1 MEQKHGLPYFRGRP
15 LYRRERL
22 SGAHRAGAAPR
33 GSGKEDGKSLP
44 AAENAGAE
52 GPAAA
57 LRRAAFRADGARS
70 SPTCSTSS
78 YAAPT
83 VSGQRP
89 PKQAAAACGK
99 TREELTSALE
109 RQPIDEDNARALLL
123 QLAAEQY
130 DAIGNTEYETV
141 RLRRLLTGRK
151 PMTELDCWGCCKVR
165 CPKVRRDEQMRDRD
179 AEERTD
185 HREERSAVNETAPR
199 VIKIPA
205 KPESVRQAELQRQLR
220 VAAYCRVST
229 KEEDQ
234 ANSYEVQKEYYTDKI
249 MSNPVWTMAG
259 IFADK
264 GITGTSVKKREDF
277 MRMIRHCRQ
286 RKIDVVLT
294 KSVSRFARNT
304 VDCLYYTRA
313 LKELGIAVIFEKEN
327 INSLEEDSE
336 LRITLSGAFAQ
347 SESESISANVTWGK
361 RRAMESGKA
370 AIQYKY
376 LYGYRRGADDKP
388 EIIPE
393 EAEVVRWIYE
403 RYLAGAST
411 RMLRDELHE
420 QGVIYSEKSPQWTLP
435 HIKSILRNEKY
446 CGDVLMQKTFQQD
459 VINRRVIKNTGQLP
473 MYLIENHH
481 EGIVSREKY
490 NAVQAEMA
498 RRKAAKSPSK
508 RASTGL
514 SAYTSRYALSDR
526 LVCGECGTLYRRC
539 TWTRPDGKRVVW
551 RCVSRLDY
559 GKKYCHSSPT
569 LDEVPLQQAI
579 IAALNT
585 VLPDLD
591 GRIRQITE
599 ALEAEVIP
607 FPGSGMSLGDIDRR
621 LTELEAQ
628 FQRLL
633 EKAADDPIAYG
644 DQFKEILDE
653 QTALKELRATI
664 LAENKKHAEAD
675 RRIRDAAGMLENAVP
690 HIAEWDESAI
700 RQLVA
705 QVKVLSKNEISVTL
719 KSGIE
724 IRQSISN

>member
-1 MEQKHGLPYFRGRP
+1 MEQKHGLPYFRGWP
-15 LYRRERL
+15 LCRRERL
-22 SGAHRAGAAPR
+22 SGTHRARAAPH
-33 GSGKEDGKSLP
+33 GSGKEDGKSP
-44 AAENAGAE
+44 PPAENARAE

-57 LRRAAFRADGARS
+57 LRRTALRAGGEDRHQSAQRAHTLPRPYSASGIPSGRRCLRKNTGGADLRTGAAAHRRGQRQS
-70 SPTCSTSS
+70 
-78 YAAPT
+78 AAPST
-83 VSGQRP
+83 GGRAVRRHREHGIRNR
-89 PKQAAAACGK
+89 AAAAAAHRPKAHDGAGCG
-99 TREELTSALE
+99 
-109 RQPIDEDNARALLL
+109 
-123 QLAAEQY
+123 AA
-130 DAIGNTEYETV
+130 AKHGV
-141 RLRRLLTGRK
+141 KGA
-151 PMTELDCWGCCKVR
+151 C
-165 CPKVRRDEQMRDRD
+165 DEQMRDRD

-205 KPESVRQAELQRQLR
+205 KPESVRQAELKRQLR

-249 MSNPVWTMAG
+249 MSNPAWTMAG
-259 IFADK
+259 VFADK

-286 RKIDVVLT
+286 RKIDIVLT

-370 AIQYKY
+370 TIQYKY

-459 VINRRVIKNTGQLP
+459 VINRKVIKNTGQLP

-490 NAVQAEMA
+490 SAVQAEMA

-514 SAYTSRYALSDR
+514 AAYTSRYALSDR

-539 TWTRPDGKRVVW
+539 TWTRPGGKRVVW

-569 LDEVPLQQAI
+569 LDEAPLQQAI

-607 FPGSGMSLGDIDRR
+607 FPGGGMSLGDIDRR
-621 LTELEAQ
+621 LAELEVQ

-653 QTALKELRATI
+653 QTALKELRTSI
-664 LAENKKHAEAD
+664 LAESKEHTEAD

-705 QVKVLSKNEISVTL
+705 QVKVLSKNEICVTL

-724 IRQSISN
+724 IRQSIAN

>member
-1 MEQKHGLPYFRGRP
+1 
-15 LYRRERL
+15 
-22 SGAHRAGAAPR
+22 
-33 GSGKEDGKSLP
+33 
-44 AAENAGAE
+44 
-52 GPAAA
+52 
-57 LRRAAFRADGARS
+57 
-70 SPTCSTSS
+70 
-78 YAAPT
+78 
-83 VSGQRP
+83 
-89 PKQAAAACGK
+89 
-99 TREELTSALE
+99 
-109 RQPIDEDNARALLL
+109 
-123 QLAAEQY
+123 
-130 DAIGNTEYETV
+130 
-141 RLRRLLTGRK
+141 
-151 PMTELDCWGCCKVR
+151 MTESHPEKKIIV
-165 CPKVRRDEQMRDRD
+165 
-179 AEERTD
+179 
-185 HREERSAVNETAPR
+185 
-199 VIKIPA
+199 IPA
-205 KPESVRQAELQRQLR
+205 KNESPQEQAKKRNLR

-229 KEEDQ
+229 GDEEQ
-234 ANSYEVQKEYYTDKI
+234 LTSYENQKAFYTEKI
-249 MSNPVWTMAG
+249 MKNPEWTMVD
-259 IFADK
+259 IFADE
-264 GITGTSVKKREDF
+264 GITGTSTCRRKDF
-277 MRMIRHCRQ
+277 LRMIRQCRQ
-286 RKIDVVLT
+286 GKIDMILA

-304 VDCLYYTRA
+304 LDTISYTRE
-313 LKELGIAVIFEKEN
+313 LRSLGIAVIFEEQN
-327 INSLEEDSE
+327 INSIYPESE
-336 LRITLSGAFAQ
+336 FLIALHAAFAQ
-347 SESESISANVTWGK
+347 SESESISANVRWGK
-361 RRAMESGKA
+361 RQSIKDGKVTF
-370 AIQYKY
+370 QYKT
-376 LYGYRRGADDKP
+376 LLGYEKGPDGNP
-388 EIIPE
+388 VIIPE
-393 EAEVVRWIYE
+393 EAETVRRIFEW
-403 RYLAGAST
+403 YLAGKSVRDIRLALVAGGFRNAVGTTDWTTSN
-411 RMLRDELHE
+411 LR
-420 QGVIYSEKSPQWTLP
+420 
-435 HIKSILRNEKY
+435 SILTNEKY
-446 CGDVLMQKTFQQD
+446 CGDALLQKTFVKD
-459 VINRRVIKNTGQLP
+459 CISKKSIPNTGQLP

-514 SAYTSRYALSDR
+514 AAYTSRYALSDR

-569 LDEVPLQQAI
+569 LDEAPLQQAI

-664 LAENKKHAEAD
+664 LAENEEHAEAD

-724 IRQSISN
+724 IRQSISD

>member
-1 MEQKHGLPYFRGRP
+1 
-15 LYRRERL
+15 
-22 SGAHRAGAAPR
+22 
-33 GSGKEDGKSLP
+33 
-44 AAENAGAE
+44 
-52 GPAAA
+52 
-57 LRRAAFRADGARS
+57 
-70 SPTCSTSS
+70 
-78 YAAPT
+78 
-83 VSGQRP
+83 
-89 PKQAAAACGK
+89 
-99 TREELTSALE
+99 
-109 RQPIDEDNARALLL
+109 
-123 QLAAEQY
+123 
-130 DAIGNTEYETV
+130 
-141 RLRRLLTGRK
+141 
-151 PMTELDCWGCCKVR
+151 
-165 CPKVRRDEQMRDRD
+165 
-179 AEERTD
+179 
-185 HREERSAVNETAPR
+185 
-199 VIKIPA
+199 
-205 KPESVRQAELQRQLR
+205 
-220 VAAYCRVST
+220 
-229 KEEDQ
+229 
-234 ANSYEVQKEYYTDKI
+234 
-249 MSNPVWTMAG
+249 MAG

-313 LKELGIAVIFEKEN
+313 LKERGIAVIFEKEN

-370 AIQYKY
+370 TIQYKY
-376 LYGYRRGADDKP
+376 LYGYCRGADDKP

-393 EAEVVRWIYE
+393 EAEIVRWIYE

-459 VINRRVIKNTGQLP
+459 VINRKVIKNTGQLP
-473 MYLIENHH
+473 VYLIENHH

-559 GKKYCHSSPT
+559 GKKYCHRSPT
-569 LDEVPLQQAI
+569 MDEAPLQQAI

-621 LTELEAQ
+621 LAELEVQ

-664 LAENKKHAEAD
+664 LAESKEHAEAD

-705 QVKVLSKNEISVTL
+705 QVKVLSKNEICVTL

-724 IRQSISN
+724 IRQSISD

>member
-1 MEQKHGLPYFRGRP
+1 M
-15 LYRRERL
+15 
-22 SGAHRAGAAPR
+22 
-33 GSGKEDGKSLP
+33 
-44 AAENAGAE
+44 
-52 GPAAA
+52 
-57 LRRAAFRADGARS
+57 
-70 SPTCSTSS
+70 
-78 YAAPT
+78 
-83 VSGQRP
+83 
-89 PKQAAAACGK
+89 
-99 TREELTSALE
+99 
-109 RQPIDEDNARALLL
+109 
-123 QLAAEQY
+123 
-130 DAIGNTEYETV
+130 
-141 RLRRLLTGRK
+141 
-151 PMTELDCWGCCKVR
+151 
-165 CPKVRRDEQMRDRD
+165 
-179 AEERTD
+179 
-185 HREERSAVNETAPR
+185 NETAPR

-205 KPESVRQAELQRQLR
+205 KPESEWKTDARRQLR

-234 ANSYEVQKEYYTDKI
+234 ANSYEAQKEYYTDKI
-249 MSNPVWTMAG
+249 MSNPAWTMAG

-286 RKIDVVLT
+286 KKIDVVLT

-327 INSLEEDSE
+327 IHSLEEDSE

-370 AIQYKY
+370 TIQYKY

-420 QGVIYSEKSPQWTLP
+420 RGVIYSEKSPQWTLP

-459 VINRRVIKNTGQLP
+459 VINRKVIKNTGQLP

-508 RASTGL
+508 RATTGL
-514 SAYTSRYALSDR
+514 SAYTSRYTLSDR
-526 LVCGECGTLYRRC
+526 LVCGECGTAYR
-539 TWTRPDGKRVVW
+539 RVVW
-551 RCVSRLDY
+551 TQHGEKRAVWRCNSRLDY
-559 GKKYCHSSPT
+559 GKKYCKESPT
-569 LDEVPLQQAI
+569 LDESPLQQAVL
-579 IAALNT
+579 AAINASMSGCK
-585 VLPDLD
+585 VLADQLVDAMEQELAP
-591 GRIRQITE
+591 
-599 ALEAEVIP
+599 IP
-607 FPGSGMSLGDIDRR
+607 GESMSLGDIDRAV
-621 LTELEAQ
+621 TELGKQFDTLLAEAANGDADEYAERFRTISTTMEELKRRKAAILGIRQ
-628 FQRLL
+628 EQEQISRRIHAAASVMTAATVGITEWDDGVVYQML
-633 EKAADDPIAYG
+633 EKVTVLTGNRIKVTFRNG
-644 DQFKEILDE
+644 VEIE
-653 QTALKELRATI
+653 QTVDQPK
-664 LAENKKHAEAD
+664 
-675 RRIRDAAGMLENAVP
+675 RRKFI
-690 HIAEWDESAI
+690 
-700 RQLVA
+700 
-705 QVKVLSKNEISVTL
+705 
-719 KSGIE
+719 
-724 IRQSISN
+724 